1 MGLIRVKNKTKINEE
16 VIYMQYGP
24 DPNAVY
30 PNEAIKSVCF
40 IKNIITRPNII
51 VGEYSYYD
59 DMDGAEK
66 FEDHVT
72 HHYEFIGDKLIIGKF
87 CAIAK
92 GIEFVMNGANHRMCS
107 VTTYP
112 LILWA
117 VAGNS
122 SLRLWR
128 TCR

>member
-51 VGEYSYYD
+51 VGVVLCQD
-59 DMDGAEK
+59 LVQVKMR
-66 FEDHVT
+66 F
-72 HHYEFIGDKLIIGKF
+72 
-87 CAIAK
+87 
-92 GIEFVMNGANHRMCS
+92 
-107 VTTYP
+107 
-112 LILWA
+112 
-117 VAGNS
+117 S
-122 SLRLWR
+122 SS
-128 TCR
+128 